1 MDHIVEKA
9 ARLERE
15 TEQRKQNCRD
25 KTITVDT
32 FNGTA
37 KGYCK
42 AKDLQP
48 QSPESLL
55 TTPKQS
61 MSLCN
66 SKLSGHNLFK
76 ALGVDYSG

>member
-1 MDHIVEKA
+1 MNPNQ
-9 ARLERE
+9 LNQE

-32 FNGTA
+32 FNGIA

-42 AKDLQP
+42 AKDLQNH
-48 QSPESLL
+48 SPESLL
-55 TTPKQS
+55 NHPTQNDKD

-66 SKLSGHNLFK
+66 SKLSGHTLFNE
-76 ALGVDYSG
+76 LGVDYSG